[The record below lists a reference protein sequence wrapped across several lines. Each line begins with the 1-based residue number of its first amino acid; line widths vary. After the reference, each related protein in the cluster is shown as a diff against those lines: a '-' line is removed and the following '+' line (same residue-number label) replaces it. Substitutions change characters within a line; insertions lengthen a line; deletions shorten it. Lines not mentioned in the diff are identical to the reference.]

1 MELILTNIPLFCSC
15 FEGIED
21 DEDLE
26 EADLETAIKA
36 IKKKGGKIH
45 QKVSDNKKN
54 TPEKKSDKAKKN
66 PEKNEVTLEMVI
78 ETFAK
83 EFNGFLL
90 PVAEENF
97 IRGYKQALSDVEAGE
112 KMFAEY
118 AESKQDD

>member
-1 MELILTNIPLFCSC
+1 MSEETVLSEKEWLANETSELQRPVEVDSELKEIIVNYV
-15 FEGIED
+15 G
-21 DEDLE
+21 
-26 EADLETAIKA
+26 
-36 IKKKGGKIH
+36 
-45 QKVSDNKKN
+45 
-54 TPEKKSDKAKKN
+54 EKHN
-66 PEKNEVTLEMVI
+66 PENNEVTLEMVI

-118 AESKQDD
+118 AESQQDD